1 MARAAPCERSTLCP
15 PASRLGLQLAPSSS
29 KHPQAAQGWVSERR
43 NWRSEAKR
51 RSRLFG
57 AGQRRERRR
66 PCHNAPFEDTA
77 PHLSMWL
84 PIMLHRVFCAAGLA
98 MAHSRRHHLHH
109 CTMMTIPP
117 IIAIT
122 TDWLAV
128 APVYAGVAPV
138 FVGLLVQ
145 IWHIRALMADNERRQ
160 TAAAWLDAQ
169 RRRQAEVTDEERRA
183 GVVGVPGPPG
193 NGMDGMRGLRV
204 WCGVFMRVQAG
215 EGERARGDGWQC
227 RVSTSM
233 GFFFY

>member
-1 MARAAPCERSTLCP
+1 
-15 PASRLGLQLAPSSS
+15 
-29 KHPQAAQGWVSERR
+29 
-43 NWRSEAKR
+43 
-51 RSRLFG
+51 
-57 AGQRRERRR
+57 
-66 PCHNAPFEDTA
+66 
-77 PHLSMWL
+77 
-84 PIMLHRVFCAAGLA
+84 
-98 MAHSRRHHLHH
+98 
-109 CTMMTIPP
+109 MMTIPP

-204 WCGVFMRVQAG
+204 WCGVVRCVYEGAG
-215 EGERARGDGWQC
+215 RR
-227 RVSTSM
+227 R
-233 GFFFY
+233 